1 MLQIRKS
8 DPPACIADLQQ
19 TPGSDWGSV
28 KGDQKREMREHL
40 LREQGGLCAY
50 CMRRVTNDEKKC
62 TVEHWR
68 PRSDEQTDPFHWP
81 DLLAV
86 CDGGG
91 SGAKRDTA
99 HCDRVR
105 GDAPLTLHPAHRRR
119 IHHQRRAIAGRPAR
133 KPFSQCARGF
143 GLNLKPGLK
152 NRPWCHPQQFAGAA
166 GDTNHA
172 PGLLRPAIIDP
183 QAQCAA
189 IFQIGQGY
197 DGRQLQAAMGG
208 EHGRSL
214 PYLAIAGAAGGRSLH
229 HHP

>member
-99 HCDRVR
+99 HCDRIR
-105 GDAPLTLHPAHRRR
+105 GDTPLTLHPAHPSQNIEDLLRYDADGHLHPIKDTPDVNTLNLNCDRLKGNRRAVIDAVLQGAQQADATALRRFIQRWEHTDKNHLRPEYAATALYFLRRR
-119 IHHQRRAIAGRPAR
+119 LQIIEKRSQRIR
-133 KPFSQCARGF
+133 KSRT
-143 GLNLKPGLK
+143 
-152 NRPWCHPQQFAGAA
+152 R
-166 GDTNHA
+166 
-172 PGLLRPAIIDP
+172 
-183 QAQCAA
+183 
-189 IFQIGQGY
+189 
-197 DGRQLQAAMGG
+197 
-208 EHGRSL
+208 
-214 PYLAIAGAAGGRSLH
+214 
-229 HHP
+229 